1 MAQDEVK
8 GDRLIPRLLALDT
21 CALSDAL
28 DRAGIAGV
36 VDGLNMM
43 WPCGRVGGR
52 AITVRL
58 VTVQP
63 GAERPTRHLGTNA
76 IASARPGDII
86 VVDNGGR
93 TNVAGWGG
101 LLSSG
106 AVAAGVAGVIVYGA
120 CRDVDE
126 TSAIGLPLF
135 ATNACPRTARGRIEE
150 EFTGGTIEL
159 GGVQLRQGDL
169 VLADQSGVV
178 IVPEDAALG
187 VLEQAELIAA
197 QEARMATEII
207 NGVPALKVMS
217 EKYEHLVDLDRSTE
231 NEKL

>member
-1 MAQDEVK
+1 MAQGELK
-8 GDRLIPRLLALDT
+8 GDWLIPRLLALDT
-21 CALSDAL
+21 CAISDAL

-36 VDGLNMM
+36 VDGLKMM
-43 WPCGRVGGR
+43 WPCARVGGR
-52 AITVRL
+52 VITVRL
-58 VTVQP
+58 VTAQP
-63 GAERPTRHLGTNA
+63 GAERPTRHLGTSA
-76 IASARPGDII
+76 LASAGPGDVI
-86 VVDNGGR
+86 VVDNGAR

-106 AVAAGVAGVIVYGA
+106 AIAAGVAGVIVYGA

-150 EFTGGTIEL
+150 EFTGGMIEI
-159 GGVQLRQGDL
+159 GGVKVRQGDL

-187 VLEQAELIAA
+187 VLDQAELIAA
-197 QEARMATEII
+197 QEARMAAEMLS
-207 NGVPALKVMS
+207 GVPAHKVMS

-231 NEKL
+231 IEQP